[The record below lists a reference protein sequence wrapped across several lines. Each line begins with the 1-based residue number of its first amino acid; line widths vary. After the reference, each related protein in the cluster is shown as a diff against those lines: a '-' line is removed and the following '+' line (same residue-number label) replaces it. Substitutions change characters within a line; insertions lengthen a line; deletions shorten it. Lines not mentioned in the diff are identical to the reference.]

1 MKSNNTSEKGQNMKN
16 KSVKGIVGITL
27 ISIFIMYI
35 VDGIINPG
43 YIYKSI
49 IKIGIFLV
57 LPILYTLYDK
67 NIKLKDNFKIRS
79 KKTLIHAAILGIAIY
94 LGILLVYFVLRN
106 FINLDKIIEIL
117 DKSADV
123 DKDNFIW
130 IAIYIS
136 FINSLLEEFFFRG
149 FIFLNL
155 RKASGRKSA
164 YIISA
169 FAFSIYHVAIM
180 GSWFNPIIF
189 IVAMI
194 GLFIGGIIFNYL
206 NEKSENIYNSW
217 IVHMMANFAINTVGL
232 IMYGI
237 I

>member
-1 MKSNNTSEKGQNMKN
+1 MKN
-16 KSVKGIVGITL
+16 KSVKGIVAITL
-27 ISIFIMYI
+27 ISVFIMYI

-49 IKIGIFLV
+49 IKIGMFLV

-67 NIKLKDNFKIRS
+67 NIKLRDNFKIESR
-79 KKTLIHAAILGIAIY
+79 KDLIYAIILGIGIY
-94 LGILLVYFVLRN
+94 LGILLVYFALRN
-106 FINLDKIIEIL
+106 FINLENIIEAL
-117 DKSADV
+117 DENVDV
-123 DKDNFIW
+123 DKGNFLW
-130 IAIYIS
+130 IALYIS
-136 FINSLLEEFFFRG
+136 LINSLLEEFFFRG

-155 RKASGRKSA
+155 KRASGRKFA
-164 YIISA
+164 YVVSA
-169 FAFSIYHVAIM
+169 FAFSIYHIAIM

-194 GLFIGGIIFNYL
+194 GLFTGGIIFNYL

-217 IVHMMANFAINTVGL
+217 IAHMMANFAINTVGF
-232 IMYGI
+232 IMFGI